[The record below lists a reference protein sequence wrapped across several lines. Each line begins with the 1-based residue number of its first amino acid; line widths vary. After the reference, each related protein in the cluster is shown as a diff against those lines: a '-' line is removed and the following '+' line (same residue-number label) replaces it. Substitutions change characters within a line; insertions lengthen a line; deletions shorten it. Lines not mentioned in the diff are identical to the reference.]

1 MHPRCVFDLLKK
13 SFLTGPVVD
22 RDGYPYYVNPISDGV
37 PPTDPALLEEVI
49 DGLLD
54 VCEFD
59 CDLILAP
66 EAMGIPLAAVLS
78 LRTGIPFGVI
88 RKRKYG
94 LPGEIVVS
102 RSTGYSSSKLYINGV
117 NKGDRVAIVDDTL
130 STGGTLKAVVSVL
143 AEHGIEV
150 TEVGIVFN
158 KAGDTSGI
166 LPGIDIKSLLNV
178 KIVDNEPC
186 LEY

>member
-1 MHPRCVFDLLKK
+1 MYNLLKK

-22 RDGYPYYVNPISDGV
+22 REGYPYYVNPISDGV
-37 PPTDPALLEEVI
+37 PPADPALLEEVI

-54 VCEFD
+54 ICDFD

-94 LPGEIVVS
+94 LPDEIVVT
-102 RSTGYSSSKLYINGV
+102 RDTGYSTAKLYINGV
-117 NKGDRVAIVDDTL
+117 KRGDRVAIVDDTL

-143 AEHGIEV
+143 GEHGVEV

-158 KAGDTSGI
+158 KAGDTSDI
-166 LPGIDIKSLLNV
+166 LPGIAIKSLLNV
-178 KIVDNEPC
+178 KIENGIPC

>member
-1 MHPRCVFDLLKK
+1 VYDLLKK
-13 SFLTGPVVD
+13 SFLSGPVVD
-22 RDGYPYYVNPISDGV
+22 RNGYPYYVNPVSDGV
-37 PPTDPALLEEVI
+37 PPVDSDLLEEVI
-49 DGLLD
+49 DGLMD

-94 LPGEIVVS
+94 LPGEIAVT
-102 RSTGYSSSKLYINGV
+102 RNTGYSSEKLYINGV
-117 NKGDRVAIVDDTL
+117 KKGDRVAIVDDTL
-130 STGGTLKAVVSVL
+130 STGGTLKAVVSAL
-143 AEHGIEV
+143 SEHGAEV
-150 TEVGIVFN
+150 SEVGIVFN
-158 KAGDTSGI
+158 KAGGLSGI
-166 LPGIDIKSLLNV
+166 LEGIEIKALLNV
-178 KIVDNEPC
+178 KIENGKPC